1 MHNNRKNYDNLY
13 VSNIFLNKK
22 IKYFTFTIPSQPIL
36 TQTYYSLNFKITY
49 KIKHFLCCF
58 ISITAMILNNLR

>member
-22 IKYFTFTIPSQPIL
+22 SNILHLLFIIPSHPIL
-36 TQTYYSLNFKITY
+36 TQTYYWL
-49 KIKHFLCCF
+49 
-58 ISITAMILNNLR
+58 SITHWLSITQWLSITLWLSITQW